1 MRSADLDRV
10 RALERARKRAHKA
23 RRPGSV
29 QTSGAA
35 WQRRNLHKRAATQAQ
50 RRASARRPCL
60 WVDREV
66 VAGFYA
72 MARLYRS
79 AGLDCQV
86 DHIVPLRSRVVCG
99 LHVQDNL
106 QIILTTENRAKGNR
120 HWPCM

>member
-1 MRSADLDRV
+1 
-10 RALERARKRAHKA
+10 
-23 RRPGSV
+23 
-29 QTSGAA
+29 
-35 WQRRNLHKRAATQAQ
+35 
-50 RRASARRPCL
+50 
-60 WVDREV
+60 
-66 VAGFYA
+66 

-120 HWPCM
+120 HWPSM